1 MRYKALIVDFD
12 NTIAQDGIINP
23 PVIAA
28 IKKFIATGNIF
39 SIATG
44 RPYYDAIDDA
54 CRILKLQTPVITYG
68 GAHIINPV
76 SGKILWKE
84 NIVDEEAKKIIQYF
98 QQKDIYISMESES
111 CVYTTDGNRLP
122 LYAPDT
128 PVKKISSDDITNI
141 PKILISAKKNK
152 FPEPYVDQLLK
163 EIYSMFK
170 DIHAIKIHYGGYF
183 GFDITSSRASK
194 HITTLELLK
203 LLHLKSEETVGAGD
217 GYNDYPLLTACGVK
231 IAMGDAPQ
239 QLKDIADFIAPPQK
253 EDGILSVIE
262 KYFSVAPQIPA
273 YSAASN

>member
-23 PVIAA
+23 PVISA
-28 IKKFIATGNIF
+28 IQKFIATGNIF

-54 CRILKLQTPVITYG
+54 CRILQLKTPIITYG

-98 QQKDIYISMESES
+98 QQKDIFISMESES

-128 PVKKISSDDITNI
+128 PIKKLTLDVIKNI
-141 PKILISAKKNK
+141 PKILISAKKNQ
-152 FPEPYVDQLLK
+152 FPESYVDEILK
-163 EIYSMFK
+163 ELYSTFK
-170 DIHAIKIHYGGYF
+170 DIHAIKINVGTYF

-194 HITTLELLK
+194 HITTLELFK
-203 LLHLKSEETVGAGD
+203 LLHLKSEEAVGAGD
-217 GYNDYPLLTACGVK
+217 GYNDYPLLTACGAKV
-231 IAMGDAPQ
+231 AMADASQP
-239 QLKDIADFIAPPQK
+239 LKDIADFIAPPQK
-253 EDGILSVIE
+253 EDGILQVIE
-262 KYFSVAPQIPA
+262 KYFSVAP
-273 YSAASN
+273 